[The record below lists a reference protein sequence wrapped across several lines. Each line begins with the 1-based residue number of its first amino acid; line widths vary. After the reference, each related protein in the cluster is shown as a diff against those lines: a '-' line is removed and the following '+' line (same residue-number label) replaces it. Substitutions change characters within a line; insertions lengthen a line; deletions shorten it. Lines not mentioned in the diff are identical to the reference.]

1 LANAC
6 SPLSL
11 SWVGS
16 TTLLDSKEGV
26 MKLKTNKLTTKQQN
40 YLVLVRKTKPFG
52 GAVVVCAKKEK
63 YVQKKIHLVGHVLNV
78 KVVTL
83 EGQVAGYLFD
93 SLYLKV
99 LNIFCILIKL
109 RRF

>member
-1 LANAC
+1 
-6 SPLSL
+6 
-11 SWVGS
+11 
-16 TTLLDSKEGV
+16 
-26 MKLKTNKLTTKQQN
+26 MKLKTNNHQTTK
-40 YLVLVRKTKPFG
+40 LFG
-52 GAVVVCAKKEK
+52 SRQKKEN
-63 YVQKKIHLVGHVLNV
+63 HLIGHVLNI

>member
-1 LANAC
+1 
-6 SPLSL
+6 
-11 SWVGS
+11 
-16 TTLLDSKEGV
+16 
-26 MKLKTNKLTTKQQN
+26 MKLKTNNHQT
-40 YLVLVRKTKPFG
+40 TKPFG
-52 GAVVVCAKKEK
+52 GGGMCKKKK
-63 YVQKKIHLVGHVLNV
+63 YVQKKNHLVGHVLNV